1 MGFVIDS
8 NAPYFTDFPLNCASD
23 AVYMAAEDEA
33 LGNVFA
39 VVYRAKPG
47 VPKLS
52 IILIGAHGTSGFVDM
67 TLDRSSRYYGACK
80 GLAPSHFKSPVRRA
94 LAIAVL
100 RTYATMDK
108 PLREKLVPDSDESSA
123 GALGSKFRL
132 VHGKFPGQ
140 MGSRM
145 IDAGLISPK
154 QVGST
159 LLDIVYED
167 SDLTID
173 QNNELVYLLGEQL
186 EQLFDPLSEY
196 SPEPAEKVYV
206 PPSEEPKPGTGLDS
220 ETKQVQDLCEKLYLQ
235 QARSRGEVLDFLQT
249 TLIPLRVEV
258 LKGSFPNLTIA
269 RLNTVFPPT
278 IDELFRVNNIFYQA
292 LRSAVPFGAFEV
304 VKACG
309 ATIAYFFRA
318 CMRHE
323 AATSNSDQLL
333 SELLNDQPEVQRF
346 LRSPPSEI
354 RDIIKNHYNQLSTIR
369 NTLDEL
375 IKTKRWSI
383 AERHQVNEFYAVTTE
398 TVNAFDPSHNK
409 GNLIANGIM
418 TSGNVLSSMCRNW
431 PQALN
436 KDAENRRVVTIFD
449 AVDILEPNESIR
461 DLHMVFVVFSDVLLV
476 CRPSES
482 IPSTSHSG
490 LHIPSVG
497 DMLLHAMLNEAT
509 IDRELPSL
517 EVVSWSPILDVHF
530 ASFDRSQHLFVV
542 SPSMVG
548 SYQLSQPGSNA
559 ASLVSLLAKAKIT
572 TKTRPFHLFRIDG
585 EDTTIYS
592 TVQELHGYRE
602 ESHKTGV
609 AIFLSVDVTPQIL
622 TKHKLVGAMGLS
634 QRNLD
639 MVSVKIVS
647 NLGYNATFEVPKPQL
662 QELIVSET
670 SYLMTLALSSQNK
683 AMLPSIISANKM
695 IADKMIN
702 WASQRDVPRTK
713 GHKRTTQKQTQG
725 QQTKDQKQT
734 QEEESTR
741 DTKRDTFVI
750 PSNSVE
756 SLKPISPNKTVKK
769 TKNLPFSP
777 SHPNIPVEDLNDVD
791 EITSNVDYSTSSS
804 GSVYMST
811 SEYSSEENEQRD
823 VDNWYY
829 HLNHN
834 RNDNESLNSDLTDSE
849 GLATTSSFE
858 NNDSIQIGGFLDRN
872 ASTLYNK
879 NAGRAFPRIESGNTE
894 SQSNR
899 NRSATESSYETI
911 ASLSGSSS
919 NADTVED
926 SFVSQETSL
935 DEDEDF
941 SYLATLVNSASMSKL
956 ADLERSSAFPSLRE
970 TSLVRLGSY
979 VVKGDKK
986 KGMLDA
992 SNHSIKAIQE
1002 HSENDDEDDDED
1014 IEATPRLGDG
1024 FVAAEQYMVKSEQP
1038 QSSRSIAKSIPKS
1051 VPESQASRAS
1061 LASYAMNSSVYD
1073 KSSINTNISDMR
1085 GKGIE
1090 EEDENENDEDDDDDY
1105 IFSLGSDDETIP
1117 DESMLP
1123 RSTSAFTQASRATNA
1138 TNATRATN
1146 ATNGSKSSMA
1156 SKASKASKASAA
1168 APSVKFAPF
1177 VDIENENWLPSPIY
1191 ESYKQQ
1197 DPFSPKFDFI
1207 YQMEDGHLG
1216 DRGSYELAENWL
1228 AWNQAQDP
1236 SRPVSMVSIADRS
1249 PHRIFP
1255 YSISNQRLRS
1265 NSIQEE
1271 EEDED
1276 DLGESYSAVGHSASK
1291 SSIASKNSISGRSI
1305 STNSIGGS
1313 SISGSPQRKTVR
1325 KKPSRRNVGAQMSP
1339 IREQPAREDQE
1350 VQSPQRRVR
1359 PMDSRGSFRRMVMS
1373 SSLHTLQL
1381 ASFVNQLDQ
1390 KASQLSPHVAKDI
1403 EVVRRYVSYIYKAAP
1418 TKEFERQAC
1427 TQLCGCYMLLMRLQC
1442 EHLAN
1447 GLLEIEWIRRTR
1459 VVELVGPTAAAEMW
1473 TH

>member
-8 NAPYFTDFPLNCASD
+8 NALYFTDFPINCASD
-23 AVYMAAEDEA
+23 AVYMAAEDDA

-52 IILIGAHGTSGFVDM
+52 VILIGAHGTSGFVDM
-67 TLDRSSRYYGACK
+67 TLDRSSRYYGACR
-80 GLAPSHFKSPVRRA
+80 GLAPSHYKSPVRRA

-140 MGSRM
+140 MGGRM

-154 QVGST
+154 HVGST

-206 PPSEEPKPGTGLDS
+206 PPSEEPAPGTGLDL
-220 ETKQVQDLCEKLYLQ
+220 ETKQVQDICEKLYLQ

-333 SELLNDQPEVQRF
+333 SELLNDEPDVQRF

-354 RDIIKNHYNQLSTIR
+354 RDIIKNHHNQLSTIR

-375 IKTKRWSI
+375 IRTKRWSV
-383 AERHQVNEFYAVTTE
+383 AERHQVNEFYAITTE
-398 TVNAFDPSHNK
+398 TVNAFDPSNNK
-409 GNLIANGIM
+409 TNNLIGNGIV
-418 TSGNVLSSMCRNW
+418 TSGNLLSSLCRNW
-431 PQALN
+431 PEALN
-436 KDAENRRVVTIFD
+436 KNVDNRRVVTIFD
-449 AVDILEPNESIR
+449 AVDILEPKESIR
-461 DLHMVFVVFSDVLLV
+461 ELHMVFIVFSDVLVV

-490 LHIPSVG
+490 LHIPSLG
-497 DMLLHAMLNEAT
+497 DMLLHAMLNEASL
-509 IDRELPSL
+509 DRNLPSL

-548 SYQLSQPGSNA
+548 SYQLLQPGSNA
-559 ASLVSLLAKAKIT
+559 ANLVSLLAKAKIT

-592 TVQELHGYRE
+592 TVQEFQGYRE
-602 ESHKTGV
+602 ESYKTGI
-609 AIFLSVDVTPQIL
+609 AIFLSVDVSLKTL
-622 TKHKLVGAMGLS
+622 TKHKLVGAIGLS

-639 MVSVKIVS
+639 MVSVQIVS
-647 NLGYNATFEVPKPQL
+647 KLGYNATFEVPKQQL
-662 QELIVSET
+662 QELVVSET
-670 SYLMTLALSSQNK
+670 TYLMTLALSSQNE
-683 AMLPSIISANKM
+683 AMLPSIISANRM

-702 WASQRDVPRTK
+702 WASQRDIPRTK
-713 GHKRTTQKQTQG
+713 GHKRSTLKQAQG
-725 QQTKDQKQT
+725 QQSQGQQSKVQQQQPHEDSNK
-734 QEEESTR
+734 

-750 PSNSVE
+750 PSNSAE
-756 SLKPISPNKTVKK
+756 SLKPINTNKTVKK

-777 SHPNIPVEDLNDVD
+777 SHPNIPVDDLDEVD
-791 EITSNVDYSTSSS
+791 EISSNVDYSTSSS

-849 GLATTSSFE
+849 GLAASSSFE
-858 NNDSIQIGGFLDRN
+858 HNDSIQIGGFLDRN
-872 ASTLYNK
+872 ASNLYNK
-879 NAGRAFPRIESGNTE
+879 NAGRAFPRIESSNTE
-894 SQSNR
+894 AQSNR
-899 NRSATESSYETI
+899 NRSGTESSYETI
-911 ASLSGSSS
+911 ASLTASSS
-919 NADTVED
+919 NADTVDE

-935 DEDEDF
+935 DEEEDF
-941 SYLATLVNSASMSKL
+941 SYLASLVNSTSLSKL

-986 KGMLDA
+986 KGMIDA
-992 SNHSIKAIQE
+992 SQHSINSIAE
-1002 HSENDDEDDDED
+1002 RSENENGDEDDED

-1024 FVAAEQYMVKSEQP
+1024 FVAAEQYMEKSKQP
-1038 QSSRSIAKSIPKS
+1038 QSSRSLAKSIPKS

-1061 LASYAMNSSVYD
+1061 LASYAMGGSIYD
-1073 KSSINTNISDMR
+1073 KRSVNNIESL
-1085 GKGIE
+1085 KE
-1090 EEDENENDEDDDDDY
+1090 QDENEDEEDDDDY

-1123 RSTSAFTQASRATNA
+1123 RSTSALTQTSRATNASRATNGSRA

-1146 ATNGSKSSMA
+1146 TTNASNASKRKMP
-1156 SKASKASKASAA
+1156 SKASVVS
-1168 APSVKFAPF
+1168 FAPF
-1177 VDIENENWLPSPIY
+1177 ADIENENWLPSPIY

-1228 AWNQAQDP
+1228 AWNQAQGP

-1271 EEDED
+1271 DED
-1276 DLGESYSAVGHSASK
+1276 DDELGESYSAIGRSASK
-1291 SSIASKNSISGRSI
+1291 DSIGSR
-1305 STNSIGGS
+1305 SIGGS
-1313 SISGSPQRKTVR
+1313 PQRRTPR
-1325 KKPSRRNVGAQMSP
+1325 RKPSRRNVGAQMSP
-1339 IREQPAREDQE
+1339 IREQPTREGQE
-1350 VQSPQRRVR
+1350 ESPKRRVR

-1381 ASFVNQLDQ
+1381 ASFVNQLEQ
-1390 KASQLSPHVAKDI
+1390 KASQLKPDVAQEI
-1403 EVVRRYVSYIYKAAP
+1403 EVIKRYVSHIYKSAP
-1418 TKEFERQAC
+1418 SLEFEHLAR

-1459 VVELVGPTAAAEMW
+1459 VVELVGPSAAAQMW